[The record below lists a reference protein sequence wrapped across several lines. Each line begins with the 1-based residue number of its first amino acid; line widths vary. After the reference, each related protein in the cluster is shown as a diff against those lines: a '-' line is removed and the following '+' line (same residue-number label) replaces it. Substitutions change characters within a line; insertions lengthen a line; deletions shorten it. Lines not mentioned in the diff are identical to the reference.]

1 MQAALIFPGQGSQ
14 AVGMGQALFASIPA
28 ARAVFEEVDAALG
41 EPLSRLIFEG
51 PDERLRLT
59 ENAQPALMAVSI
71 AALRALEAM
80 SGRTVE
86 ELCGFVAG
94 HSLGEY
100 SALAAAGGLSISD
113 AARLLRLRGQA
124 MQAAVPVGE
133 GAMAAV
139 LGLDLAEVEAIA
151 AEASE
156 AGVCE
161 VGNDNAPGQAVV
173 SGARG
178 AVERAVEIAKA
189 KGAARSMMLPVSA
202 PFHCQLMAPAADAVR
217 AALAGIELR
226 APVVPVVTNVSAA
239 PQGDPATLV
248 SHLVRQVTAR
258 VRWRESLL
266 ALAGHGIERTV
277 ELGSRRVLSGL
288 AKRTLEGV
296 ETVALGTPEEID
308 AYVAAL
314 PARAPGP
321 PRRAAR
327 G

>member
-14 AVGMGQALFASIPA
+14 AVGMGQALFASVPE

-51 PDERLRLT
+51 PDDRLRLT
-59 ENAQPALMAVSI
+59 ENAQPALMATSL
-71 AALRALEAM
+71 AALRALEAR
-80 SGRTVE
+80 SGRTVA
-86 ELCGFVAG
+86 ELCRFVAG

-100 SALAAAGGLSISD
+100 SALAAAGSLSLGD
-113 AARLLRLRGQA
+113 AARVLRLRGQA

-139 LGLDLAEVEAIA
+139 LGLELAAVEAIA
-151 AEASE
+151 AEAAA

-173 SGARG
+173 SGAHR

-189 KGAARSMMLPVSA
+189 NGARSMMLPVSA
-202 PFHCQLMAPAADAVR
+202 PFHCRLMAPAADAVQ
-217 AALAGIELR
+217 AALAEIELR
-226 APVVPVVTNVSAA
+226 VPAVPVVTNVTAA
-239 PQGDPATLV
+239 PERDPASLQAL
-248 SHLVRQVTAR
+248 LVRQVTAR

-266 ALAGHGIERTV
+266 ALAEHGIGTTV
-277 ELGSRRVLSGL
+277 ELGARKVLSGL

-296 ETVALGTPEEID
+296 ATEALGTPEEID
-308 AYVAAL
+308 AYVATL
-314 PARAPGP
+314 PAPTLRAS
-321 PRRAAR
+321 RRAA

>member
-1 MQAALIFPGQGSQ
+1 MHAALIFPGQGSQ
-14 AVGMGQALFASIPA
+14 AVGMGQALFASVPA
-28 ARAVFEEVDAALG
+28 ARAVFEEVDAALC

-59 ENAQPALMAVSI
+59 ENAQPALMAASI
-71 AALRALEAM
+71 AALRALETA
-80 SGRTVE
+80 SGRTVAQ
-86 ELCGFVAG
+86 LCRFVAG

-100 SALAAAGGLSISD
+100 SALAAAGSLSISD

-139 LGLDLAEVEAIA
+139 LGLDLAEVEAVA
-151 AEASE
+151 AEAAE

-202 PFHCQLMAPAADAVR
+202 PFHCRLMAPAADAVQ
-217 AALAGIELR
+217 AALAAIELR
-226 APVVPVVTNVSAA
+226 APAVPVVTNVSAA
-239 PQGDPATLV
+239 PERDPTTLASLLV
-248 SHLVRQVTAR
+248 SQVTAR

-266 ALAGHGIERTV
+266 ALAGHGIETIV
-277 ELGSRRVLSGL
+277 ELGSRRVLCGL

-296 ETVALGTPEEID
+296 ATVALGTPEEID

-314 PARAPGP
+314 PVGA
-321 PRRAAR
+321 PRRAAA